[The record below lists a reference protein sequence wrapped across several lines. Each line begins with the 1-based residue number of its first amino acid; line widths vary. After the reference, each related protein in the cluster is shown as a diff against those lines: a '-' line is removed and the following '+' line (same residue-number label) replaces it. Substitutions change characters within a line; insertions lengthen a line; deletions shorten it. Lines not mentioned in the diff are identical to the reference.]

1 MNLYSALYMFWKLL
15 PQLTAGVYETPQ
27 NHVLFKTKLKLI
39 FFVRS
44 QSESD

>member
-27 NHVLFKTKLKLI
+27 NHVLFKTKI